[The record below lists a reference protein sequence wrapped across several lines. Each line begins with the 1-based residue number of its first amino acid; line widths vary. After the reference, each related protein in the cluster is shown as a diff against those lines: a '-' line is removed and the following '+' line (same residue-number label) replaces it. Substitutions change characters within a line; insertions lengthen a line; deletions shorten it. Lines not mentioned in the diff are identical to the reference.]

1 MNSLNTVLLCL
12 CISMYTN
19 RFQNKGLAFTT
30 SCSFVIISQLDV
42 SFYLP
47 QNFSTTRLE
56 ILSRP
61 KAPGTQKEYFNFLMS
76 YKQILIISNLSISQE
91 SPELVHELTH
101 ELAHELSIP
110 KNQKDCKR
118 LKKIQ
123 KIAKNPIDSKNI

>member
-1 MNSLNTVLLCL
+1 MTFSQFKKELYYISEGIMLN
-12 CISMYTN
+12 
-19 RFQNKGLAFTT
+19 
-30 SCSFVIISQLDV
+30 
-42 SFYLP
+42 
-47 QNFSTTRLE
+47 
-56 ILSRP
+56 
-61 KAPGTQKEYFNFLMS
+61 KAPDTLETYGTPETQKGYSQFLIGS
-76 YKQILIISNLSISQE
+76 QQILIISNLSISQE